1 MLIWSEVENGFEV
14 DDFYT
19 EGRRLLTEARD
30 AFPKSSILPLY
41 VGDAW
46 TSEDQ
51 DDSEGDVDND
61 WDWVEPQQRALQGLT
76 NVIRFWCDQ
85 RQGPDGQ
92 FGGGWGDDVEIWR
105 NWIPILLGFKIGHY
119 GIELK
124 E

>member
-19 EGRRLLTEARD
+19 EGRRLLNEASD
-30 AFPKSSILPLY
+30 AFPKSSILPQY
-41 VGDAW
+41 FGEAW
-46 TSEDQ
+46 ASENQ
-51 DDSEGDVDND
+51 DDSEGNVDND
-61 WDWVEPQQRALQGLT
+61 WDWVEPQQRAIQGLT

-85 RQGPDGQ
+85 RQAPDGQ

-124 E
+124 